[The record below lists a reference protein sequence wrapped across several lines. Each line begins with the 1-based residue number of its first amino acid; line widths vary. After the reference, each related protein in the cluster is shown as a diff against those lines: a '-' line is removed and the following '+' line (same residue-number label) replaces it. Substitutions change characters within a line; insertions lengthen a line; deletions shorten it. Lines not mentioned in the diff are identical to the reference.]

1 MLCHIAQGRIWLLPS
16 PLPGNAPCPQRLYP
30 PHWYLQLLVEPQ
42 ELGTPSLGTGPVSP
56 DPVPLPAA
64 ILEVHEDFFMYKS
77 GIYRHTPVAEGK
89 GPQHQRHGT
98 HSVKI
103 TG

>member
-1 MLCHIAQGRIWLLPS
+1 M
-16 PLPGNAPCPQRLYP
+16 CPVP
-30 PHWYLQLLVEPQ
+30 VSSAVGVEEPQ
-42 ELGTPSLGTGPVSP
+42 ELGAPSPGAWPAFP
-56 DPVPLPAA
+56 DPLPLPAA

-77 GIYRHTPVAEGK
+77 GIYRHTPVAERK
-89 GPQHQRHGT
+89 GPKHQRHGT

>member
-1 MLCHIAQGRIWLLPS
+1 MPCVS
-16 PLPGNAPCPQRLYP
+16 PVPVSSTLGD
-30 PHWYLQLLVEPQ
+30 VEPR
-42 ELGTPSLGTGPVSP
+42 ELGTPSLGTGSASP
-56 DPVPLPAA
+56 HPLPLPTA

-89 GPQHQRHGT
+89 GLKHQRHGT

>member
-1 MLCHIAQGRIWLLPS
+1 MSPARPCVLCARALCSGGRRAEHP
-16 PLPGNAPCPQRLYP
+16 
-30 PHWYLQLLVEPQ
+30 
-42 ELGTPSLGTGPVSP
+42 TPILN
-56 DPVPLPAA
+56 PAA
-64 ILEVHEDFFMYKS
+64 ILEVHEDFFLYKS

-89 GPQHQRHGT
+89 GPKHQQHGT

>member
-1 MLCHIAQGRIWLLPS
+1 MPHVPGARILHPGGCGAPELGAPS
-16 PLPGNAPCPQRLYP
+16 PDA
-30 PHWYLQLLVEPQ
+30 H
-42 ELGTPSLGTGPVSP
+42 
-56 DPVPLPAA
+56 PLPTA

-89 GPQHQRHGT
+89 GPKHQRHGT

>member
-1 MLCHIAQGRIWLLPS
+1 VPLVPVS
-16 PLPGNAPCPQRLYP
+16 PGAPCPRL
-30 PHWYLQLLVEPQ
+30 WG
-42 ELGTPSLGTGPVSP
+42 LGALSPWARPVSP
-56 DPVPLPAA
+56 DPLPPPAA

-89 GPQHQRHGT
+89 GPKHRRHGT

>member
-1 MLCHIAQGRIWLLPS
+1 M
-16 PLPGNAPCPQRLYP
+16 PCPRATP
-30 PHWYLQLLVEPQ
+30 VPESPT
-42 ELGTPSLGTGPVSP
+42 LGTVAVSP
-56 DPVPLPAA
+56 NPVPLPAA

-89 GPQHQRHGT
+89 GPKHQRHGT

-103 TG
+103 TGWVRG

>member
-1 MLCHIAQGRIWLLPS
+1 MSPS
-16 PLPGNAPCPQRLYP
+16 
-30 PHWYLQLLVEPQ
+30 
-42 ELGTPSLGTGPVSP
+42 
-56 DPVPLPAA
+56 PVPLPAA

-89 GPQHQRHGT
+89 GPKHQRHGT

-103 TG
+103 TGSVWGGAPEGV